1 MQIIIVMGEF
11 MVAFGSWWAVGEL
24 CEEKGLEPVLGT
36 WIGFGWVERIVTS
49 PFLSSTYCV
58 QILG

>member
-1 MQIIIVMGEF
+1 MGEF
-11 MVAFGSWWAVGEL
+11 MVAFGSWWAIGEL